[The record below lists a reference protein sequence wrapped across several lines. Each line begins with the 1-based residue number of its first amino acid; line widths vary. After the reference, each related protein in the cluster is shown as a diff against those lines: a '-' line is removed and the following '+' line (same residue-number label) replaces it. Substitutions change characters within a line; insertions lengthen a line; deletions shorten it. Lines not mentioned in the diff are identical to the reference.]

1 MMDWFKDLPLVFETP
16 HWLWLLVIAPVL
28 LVLRGQSGP
37 TSSVLYP
44 SAGLVLGVSRKVH
57 QRWGGVPRYYI

>member
-28 LVLRGQSGP
+28 LVLRGQSGR
-37 TSSVLYP
+37 TSSVCIHPRAWYWEFP
-44 SAGLVLGVSRKVH
+44 VRSIGAGEVFPG
-57 QRWGGVPRYYI
+57 YYI